1 MNYYIGCSGY
11 FYWGWKGK
19 FYPEDL
25 KPNQWFKY
33 YSKVFNTVEI
43 NSTFYHFP
51 KSSSVKKWYKEAPEN
66 FKFTLKVHKSI
77 THLKRFKDVKEELN
91 KFYETSSLLE
101 EKLGCLLF
109 QMPPS
114 FKYSK
119 ENIKLIVENL
129 NKDFKNVVEFRHTS
143 WWNEE
148 VYKTLRE
155 NKIIFCSVSAP
166 KLPDNI
172 IKTSYDIY
180 IRFHGKDKWY
190 KYNYSDEEI
199 RNYAEKI
206 KNLKCKNLYSYFN
219 NDFNAY
225 APFNALKLK
234 KFLLSGE

>member
-33 YSKVFNTVEI
+33 YSENFNTVEI

-51 KSSSVKKWYKEAPEN
+51 KKHSLKKWYREAPEN

-77 THLKRFKDVKEELN
+77 THLKRFRDVKDELN
-91 KFYETSSLLE
+91 KFYETTSLLE
-101 EKLGCLLF
+101 NKLGCLLF

-119 ENIKLIVENL
+119 ENIELIIENL
-129 NKDFKNVVEFRHTS
+129 NKDFKNVVEFRHVS
-143 WWNEE
+143 WWNKE
-148 VYKTLRE
+148 VYEVFKE

-166 KLPDNI
+166 KLPDDI
-172 IKTSYDIY
+172 IKTSNDIY
-180 IRFHGKDKWY
+180 IRFHGKNKWY
-190 KYNYSDEEI
+190 RYNYSNQELKT
-199 RNYAEKI
+199 YAEKI
-206 KNLKCKNLYSYFN
+206 KSLKCENLYCYFN

-225 APFNALKLK
+225 APFNALKFK
-234 KFLLSGE
+234 EILL